1 MASEIVVNLA
11 VEDELSE
18 HLLRATIAQTGRPM
32 LVGAV
37 HGRQGNGYL
46 KRMLPAF
53 QNAARGLAWLVMT
66 DLDDRPCAPELIED
80 WFGCRI
86 DDYAAHR
93 HPNLIFRVAVRE
105 SESWVMAD
113 RDAFADFLGI
123 PTQSIPTEIDTVVD
137 AKKCLLDLART
148 SRKRDLKDDLVPRPG
163 DKRTIGPDY
172 NGRLADFVHSSW
184 RASRA
189 KTASPSFHRAFSALN
204 VFHPVLK
211 SGNNRRST

>member
-1 MASEIVVNLA
+1 MPAEFVVNLA

-37 HGRQGNGYL
+37 HGRQGSGYL

-53 QNAARGLAWLVMT
+53 QNAARGSAWLVMT
-66 DLDDRPCAPELIED
+66 DLDDRTCTPKLIED

-86 DDYAAHR
+86 ADYTKHC

-113 RDAFADFLGI
+113 REAFAEFLGI
-123 PTQSIPTEIDTVVD
+123 AAHNLPTETDTIAD
-137 AKKCLLDLART
+137 AKKCLLDLARM
-148 SRKRDLKDDLVPRPG
+148 SKKRDLKNDLVPRPG

-189 KTASPSFHRAFSALN
+189 KNSSASFRRAFSALN

-211 SGNNRRST
+211 SAENQNAK